1 MDMNNIKLQ
10 IPPEFSITLFWR
22 DGDTESHGSLE
33 RRGDWRANGGWR
45 GITEYAPPPLDIWW
59 PMSETDASICAVQ
72 EQSTGEFCPAVS
84 VGLSPCLGLNKKALE
99 ALNPQNGSTNPCLS
113 TL

>member
-1 MDMNNIKLQ
+1 
-10 IPPEFSITLFWR
+10 
-22 DGDTESHGSLE
+22 
-33 RRGDWRANGGWR
+33 
-45 GITEYAPPPLDIWW
+45 
-59 PMSETDASICAVQ
+59 MSETDASICAVQ